1 MYLTFK
7 LKRMFNRVRSSR
19 QRQRRPERVQAYLR
33 QALALVERAERV
45 RCVSNLKGSWK
56 NVVQ

>member
-7 LKRMFNRVRSSR
+7 LKRMFNPLRSSR

-33 QALALVERAERV
+33 QALALVERV

>member
-1 MYLTFK
+1 
-7 LKRMFNRVRSSR
+7 MFNRVRSSC
-19 QRQRRPERVQAYLR
+19 QRQLRPERVQAYLR
-33 QALALVERAERV
+33 QTLALVERAERV